1 MQLVRYNPWRD
12 LSQLERDMEKIF
24 GEGWDWASTPAT
36 QGPAT
41 IDMYTEDNKLVIEA
55 TLSGFKKEE
64 VRVATTDN
72 MLDIA
77 AEHTEKEK
85 PQTTRDYLMHESSHS
100 YHRRVSLPE
109 GIDIDKAVA
118 DFSDGRLVIVIPIGK
133 HVVTRDVTIK

>member
-24 GEGWDWASTPAT
+24 GEGWDWASTSTT

-41 IDMYTEDNKLVIEA
+41 IDMYIEDDKLVIEA
-55 TLSGFKKEE
+55 ALTDFKKEE
-64 VRVATTDN
+64 VKITATGS

-77 AEHTEKEK
+77 AEHTAKEK
-85 PQTTRDYLMHESSHS
+85 QQATRDYLLHESSHS

-109 GIDIDKAVA
+109 GIDVDKAEA
-118 DFSDGRLVIVIPIGK
+118 DFNDGRLVIVIPIGK
-133 HVVTRDVTIK
+133 QIITRDVAIK

>member
-41 IDMYTEDNKLVIEA
+41 IDMYAEDNKLVIEA
-55 TLSGFKKEE
+55 TLSDFKKEA
-64 VRVATTDN
+64 VKVATTGS

-85 PQTTRDYLMHESSHS
+85 RQATRDYLLHESSHS

-109 GIDIDKAVA
+109 GIDVDKAEA
-118 DFSDGRLVIVIPIGK
+118 DFNNGRLVIVIPIGEQ
-133 HVVTRDVTIK
+133 VVTRDVTIK